1 MADINHTW
9 GQDIFIDDQGDI
21 ASAYGTVELAQRLI
35 RRFLTNPVLLNNDG
49 SVAVPGD
56 YHAEQNYGEGVRRY
70 VDSTVNNETLA
81 AIQTRM
87 LNGCQQEDGV
97 STTSP
102 PVITVGQITGGI
114 VVNAYVTLADG
125 TVAVIPQMEVTA

>member
-49 SVAVPGD
+49 SVAIPPD
-56 YHAEQNYGEGVRRY
+56 YRFQKNYGEGVRRY
-70 VDSTVNNETLA
+70 VDSTVNQETVE
-81 AIQTRM
+81 AIRTRM
-87 LNGCQQEDGV
+87 LDGCSLEPEV
-97 STTSP
+97 STTTH
-102 PVITVGQITGGI
+102 PVITIGQITGGI

-125 TVAVIPQMEVTA
+125 TVAVIPQMDITS